1 MYCPSCGV
9 ALTKE
14 MNYCNRCGI
23 DLSVIKGSKNSKSLE
38 KSIESS
44 VWSIVMATATVLGI
58 MVAVM
63 ALMKGFQLGGT
74 VVVLFMTLMFLILL
88 GIIGVLIWQLLR
100 LNRFAK
106 EARSA
111 SQLERHETLEL
122 SAKREQAL
130 VEPRMSVTENTTRI
144 FEPTYE
150 ERRTIKSDI

>member
-1 MYCPSCGV
+1 MYCPSCGG

-38 KSIESS
+38 KSIESII
-44 VWSIVMATATVLGI
+44 WSIVLATATVLGI

-74 VVVLFMTLMFLILL
+74 VVVMFMALMFLILL
-88 GIIGVLIWQLLR
+88 GINGVLVWQLLR
-100 LNRFAK
+100 LNSLAK

-111 SQLERHETLEL
+111 SQLERHETREL
-122 SAKREQAL
+122 SAQREQAL
-130 VEPRMSVTENTTRI
+130 VEPHMSVTENTTRI
-144 FEPTYE
+144 LEPIYK
-150 ERRTIKSDI
+150 ERSSK